1 MDGKEVDVGRS
12 RAQVRSRGVGAVLG
26 LVLLAGCPKP
36 TPVHKAPRDLA
47 PGAVARLVRADV
59 GDKAGWGADVHRAL
73 LDAGQPVTRDT
84 ACQVLATI
92 EQESGYEADPEVP
105 NLGKVV
111 KGEVDAVFEK
121 LGPIAAPVRNAL
133 LDHTADGARGTF
145 EQRLGRVRTEQQADR
160 LYREIVG
167 FHMARHPNIARAMT
181 LVAPDFVEEHNPITT
196 SGSMQV
202 SVGWAIELG
211 AEDGLGPAEVRDA
224 LYTRR
229 GGVRYGTARLFAH
242 DANYDDPRFRF
253 ADYNAGV
260 WASRNAAVQALASNL
275 TGIDIALDGDI
286 LRYDSDGEPSREV
299 SNTVKVLLAV
309 AADHPDA
316 LSDRRVRQDAKLEK
330 TADFDDSDTV
340 QVVRD
345 AWSEKQGRR
354 APYAWMPIV
363 SLNSPKMKSGRTTQW
378 FADNVKR
385 RYTACLARG
394 K

>member
-1 MDGKEVDVGRS
+1 MGRS
-12 RAQVRSRGVGAVLG
+12 RAQVRSGGLGAVLG
-26 LVLLAGCPKP
+26 LVMLVGCPKP
-36 TPVHKAPRDLA
+36 SPTTRAPRDLA

-59 GDKAGWGADVHRAL
+59 RDKAGWGSDVHRAL
-73 LDAGQPVTRDT
+73 LDAGQPVTPDT
-84 ACQVLATI
+84 VCQVLATI

-105 NLGKVV
+105 NLGAVV
-111 KGEVDAVFEK
+111 KGEVDAVFER
-121 LGPIAAPVRNAL
+121 LGPIAAPVRRVL
-133 LDHTADGARGTF
+133 LDHTADGATGTF
-145 EQRLGRVRTEQQADR
+145 EQRLGKVRTEQQADR

-167 FHMARHPNIARAMT
+167 FHMDRHPNIARAMS
-181 LVAPDFVEEHNPITT
+181 LLAPDFVEDHNPITT

-202 SVGWAIELG
+202 SVSWAIALG
-211 AEDGLGPAEVRDA
+211 AADGLAPGEIRDA

-242 DANYDDPRFRF
+242 DADYDDPRYRF

-299 SNTVKVLLAV
+299 SNTVNVLLAV

-316 LSDRRVRQDAKLEK
+316 LSDRRVRQDARLEK
-330 TADFDDSDTV
+330 TADFDDTDTV
-340 QVVRD
+340 RVVRS
-345 AWSEKQGRR
+345 AWSDKQGRP

-363 SLNSPKMKSGRTTQW
+363 SLDSPKMTSGRTTKW

-385 RYTACLARG
+385 RYEACLDRG
-394 K
+394 R